1 MKSSATAP
9 GLLSVIVPNYNYGR
23 FIGRAIESLFRQDYG
38 PIELVVVDDG
48 STDNSL
54 EEIRKTIRRPNALSR
69 IEVVEMGANAGKLA
83 AMNIGLQYCVGEY
96 CITLDAD
103 DCLRS
108 DYASRCIGEL
118 ERAREQDRRIGF
130 VYTNCSLIGPEGEI
144 VGKGKSTAF
153 DPSLIE
159 RFSFI
164 PEPAVTLMSAM
175 IEAAPFDESIRKGT
189 KHHKWR
195 RIIANGWYGRHIA
208 EPLFLYRMHDANL
221 SGIGTRILD
230 EVNGAA
236 NRGERLLSGYWPIQ
250 QQAAV
255 G

>member
-1 MKSSATAP
+1 MKSPATSP
-9 GLLSVIVPNYNYGR
+9 GLLSVIIPNYNYGR
-23 FIGRAIESLFRQDYG
+23 FIAQTIESVFRQDYA
-38 PIELVVVDDG
+38 PIELVIVDDG
-48 STDNSL
+48 STDHSL
-54 EEIRKTIRRPNALSR
+54 EEIRKVIRQSNKLVR
-69 IEVVEMGANAGKLA
+69 IEVVEMAANAGKLA
-83 AMNIGLQYCVGEY
+83 AMNIGLQYCLGEY

-103 DCLRS
+103 DRLRP

-118 ERAREQDRRIGF
+118 VQAREEDRRIGF
-130 VYTNCSLIGPEGEI
+130 VYTNCNLIGPEGEI

-153 DPSLIE
+153 DPRLIE

-164 PEPAVTLMSAM
+164 PEPAVTLMTAM

-195 RIIANGWYGRHIA
+195 RIIGNGWYGRHLA
-208 EPLFLYRMHDANL
+208 EPLFLYRMHNANL

-230 EVNGAA
+230 EVNGSS
-236 NRGERLLSGYWPIQ
+236 NRGERLLSGYWPVQ
-250 QQAAV
+250 QVAA